1 MKSHEN
7 NRVFASSMAGFLGLF
22 VVVLA
27 MALGKES
34 GLIGHEVAK
43 RGIGVILGL
52 LLIGVGNLLPK
63 FHLFDSP
70 RRDPA
75 QTLASERLAGWV
87 FVVAGAAYAIIW
99 AFVPMPSVIVISSI
113 VGLSSFAL
121 VALDWVWGA
130 ARSKPSATT
139 RPPTGAAFDKRL
151 LLGTLL
157 LTLAYGMAMFLVD
170 NIWGDTVSDWA
181 GLVFTSLLALGSVPL
196 LAARQRLDN

>member
-1 MKSHEN
+1 
-7 NRVFASSMAGFLGLF
+7 
-22 VVVLA
+22 
-27 MALGKES
+27 
-34 GLIGHEVAK
+34 
-43 RGIGVILGL
+43 
-52 LLIGVGNLLPK
+52 
-63 FHLFDSP
+63 
-70 RRDPA
+70 
-75 QTLASERLAGWV
+75 
-87 FVVAGAAYAIIW
+87 
-99 AFVPMPSVIVISSI
+99 PMPSVIVISSI

-170 NIWGDTVSDWA
+170 NIWGDTVSDWG
-181 GLVFTSLLALGSVPL
+181 GLAFTSLLTLASVPL